1 VAVLSFLNREM
12 AAGLL
17 LLLLR
22 ASSGLRQTLSEL
34 VSHLLCVLHPNQ
46 VYNVK
51 RLASRTLEQAFV
63 GTLRCTSCL
72 QGRYN

>member
-1 VAVLSFLNREM
+1 M

-51 RLASRTLEQAFV
+51 KLASRTLEQAFV
-63 GTLRCTSCL
+63 GTLAAQAVYKAGTTDRSSL
-72 QGRYN
+72 Y